1 MTTLSASLPAQMAVA
16 DYLQHGGYDKHLRRL
31 RHAMESQLSSL
42 LGAIASHFPPGVR
55 VSRPAGGYFV
65 WVEFA
70 EGFDALAL
78 HQAALARGISVAPG
92 PMFSARRQFRH
103 CLRLNYGH
111 PWDARFEAAMQ
122 TLGALAA
129 RQIPYA
135 SA

>member
-1 MTTLSASLPAQMAVA
+1 MALA

-42 LGAIASHFPPGVR
+42 LAAVARHFPAGVR
-55 VSRPAGGYFV
+55 VSHPAGGYFV

-78 HQAALARGISVAPG
+78 HQAALEHGISVAPG
-92 PMFSARRQFRH
+92 PIFSARRHFRH

-111 PWDARFEAAMQ
+111 PWDDRLEAAMQ
-122 TLGALAA
+122 TLGALAG
-129 RQIPYA
+129 RQSPYGA
-135 SA
+135 VST